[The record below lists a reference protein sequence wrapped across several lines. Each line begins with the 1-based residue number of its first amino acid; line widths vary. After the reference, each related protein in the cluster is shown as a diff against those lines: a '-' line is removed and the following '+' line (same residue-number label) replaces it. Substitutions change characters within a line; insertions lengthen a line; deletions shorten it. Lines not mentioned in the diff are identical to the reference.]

1 MMKKII
7 LFTLLALSV
16 IPYSCAQGEIKLLV
30 RGDDIGSSHNAN
42 LACIESYKN
51 GIERSV
57 EIMVPCSWFEEAVQ
71 LLNENPGLDVGI
83 HLVLTSEW
91 DNYKWR
97 PLTNAPSIADQDG
110 YFFPMVWPGKN
121 YPDNRT
127 LVKSSYDIKEV
138 EKELRAQIELALRK
152 IPRISHLSEH
162 MGWSSISPEMK
173 ALYEKLAAEYH
184 LETDY
189 SSIKHAG
196 PYEQKDPR
204 KTAVQGFIDML
215 NGLQTGTYLFVEHPG
230 LNTPEA
236 QGIFHVG
243 NETVAIDRQTVT
255 DIFTSPE
262 VKKAIAD
269 KKIQLISYKDIK
281 K

>member
-1 MMKKII
+1 MKRSGFCLLLIVI
-7 LFTLLALSV
+7 LQT
-16 IPYSCAQGEIKLLV
+16 YGCAQRETLLLV

-57 EIMVPCSWFEEAVQ
+57 EIMVPCSWFEEAVI

-83 HLVLTSEW
+83 HLCLTSEW

-97 PLTNAPSIADQDG
+97 PLTHAPSITDQDG
-110 YFFPMVWPGKN
+110 YFFPMIWPGEN
-121 YPDNRT
+121 YPENRT
-127 LVKSSYDIKEV
+127 LKYSSFDIKEV
-138 EKELRAQIELALRK
+138 EKELRAQIELAMRK

-162 MGWSSISPEMK
+162 MGWTSISPEMK
-173 ALYEKLAAEYH
+173 DLYEKLAIEYH

-189 SSIKHAG
+189 SSLKHTG
-196 PYEQKDPR
+196 GYDQKNPQ
-204 KTAVQGFIDML
+204 KTAVQGFIEML
-215 NGLQTGTYLFVEHPG
+215 NGLKPGTYLFVEHPG

-236 QGIFHVG
+236 QGIFHTG
-243 NETVAIDRQTVT
+243 NETVAADRQLVT
-255 DIFTSPE
+255 DIFTSPD
-262 VKKAIAD
+262 VMKAVAD
-269 KKIQLISYKDIK
+269 NKIRLISYYDLK

>member
-1 MMKKII
+1 MKTYV
-7 LFTLLALSV
+7 FSLLIMVLIQSTG
-16 IPYSCAQGEIKLLV
+16 CAQQDIRLLV

-57 EIMVPCSWFEEAVQ
+57 EIMVPCSWFEEAVK

-91 DNYKWR
+91 DYYKWR
-97 PLTNAPSIADQDG
+97 PLTYAPSITDPDG
-110 YFFPMVWPGKN
+110 YFYPMIWPGKN
-121 YPDNRT
+121 YPENKT
-127 LVKSSYDIKEV
+127 LVHSNYDINEV
-138 EKELRAQIELALRK
+138 EKELRAQIELAIRK
-152 IPRISHLSEH
+152 IPHISHLSEH
-162 MGWSSISPEMK
+162 MGWTSVSPEMK
-173 ALYEKLAAEYH
+173 SLYEKLAVEYH

-189 SSIKHAG
+189 SSLKHPGHYGQDDSPKSAI
-196 PYEQKDPR
+196 QDF
-204 KTAVQGFIDML
+204 TDML
-215 NGLQTGTYLFVEHPG
+215 NNLQPGTYLFVEHPG
-230 LNTPEA
+230 LNTSEA

-243 NETVAIDRQTVT
+243 NETVAGDRQTVT

-262 VKKAIAD
+262 VKKTISD

>member
-1 MMKKII
+1 MKRIV
-7 LFTLLALSV
+7 LFAFLALYVTS
-16 IPYSCAQGEIKLLV
+16 YSFGQGEIKLLV

-83 HLVLTSEW
+83 HLTLTSEW

-97 PLTNAPSIADQDG
+97 PLTNAPSITDQDG
-110 YFFPMVWPGKN
+110 YFFPMIWPGKN

-127 LVKSSYDIKEV
+127 LVRSSFDSKEI

-162 MGWSSISPEMK
+162 MGWTSISPEMK
-173 ALYEKLAAEYH
+173 ALYEKLAIEYH

-189 SSIKHAG
+189 SSLKYAG
-196 PYEQKDPR
+196 RYRDSDPE
-204 KTAVQGFIDML
+204 KTAIQGFIDML
-215 NGLQTGTYLFVEHPG
+215 YSLEPGTYLFVEHPG

-243 NETVAIDRQTVT
+243 NETVAADRQTVT
-255 DIFTSPE
+255 DIFTSPD
-262 VKKAIAD
+262 VNKAIAD